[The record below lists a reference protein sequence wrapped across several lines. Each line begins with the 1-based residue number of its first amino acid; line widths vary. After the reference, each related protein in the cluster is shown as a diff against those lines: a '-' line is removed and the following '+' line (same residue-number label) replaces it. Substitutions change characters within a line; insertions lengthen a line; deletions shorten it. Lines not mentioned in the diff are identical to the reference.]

1 MRDDAWVTYG
11 ACAGM
16 LAIVLF
22 ATGAVLIGE
31 RPSFDASGA
40 EVAAWF
46 VDERRRIQLASAAD
60 AAAAVLLVWFLT
72 SVASLARAAGPRARR
87 AGTVAFGCGLVF
99 VTLFMA
105 DLTALAVGS
114 LRPENMAAA
123 PELAAALRDFELL
136 AMGIAAFAVVGVLA
150 ALAVVVLREGA
161 VWPRWVG
168 WFAAFAAVAYAP
180 RVGTLFTTEGAFA
193 ADGVLGIYV
202 PVLAFAS
209 WILAASVALLLQSR
223 RPTAVP

>member
-1 MRDDAWVTYG
+1 MRDDAWVTHG
-11 ACAGM
+11 AVAGM

-22 ATGAVLIGE
+22 ATSAVLIGE
-31 RPSFDASGA
+31 RPSFNTSGA

-46 VDERRRIQLASAAD
+46 GDERTRIQLGSAAD
-60 AAAAVLLVWFLT
+60 AAAAVLLVWFLAT
-72 SVASLARAAGPRARR
+72 VASVARAAGPGARR
-87 AGTVAFGCGLVF
+87 AATVAFGCGLVF
-99 VTLFMA
+99 VTLLMA
-105 DLTALAVGS
+105 DLTALAVGA

-136 AMGIAAFAVVGVLA
+136 AMGIAAFAVVGLLV

-168 WFAAFAAVAYAP
+168 WFAALAAVAYAP
-180 RVGTLFTTEGAFA
+180 RVGTLFTTEGIVA

-202 PVLAFAS
+202 PVIAFAS
-209 WILAASVALLLQSR
+209 WTLAASAALLLGSR
-223 RPTAVP
+223 RSTAAP